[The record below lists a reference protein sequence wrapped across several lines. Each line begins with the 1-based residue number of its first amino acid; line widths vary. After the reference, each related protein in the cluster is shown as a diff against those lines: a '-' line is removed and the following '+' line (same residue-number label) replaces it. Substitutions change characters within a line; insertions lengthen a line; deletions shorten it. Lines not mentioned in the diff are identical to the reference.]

1 MSHGFLSFVV
11 MKLIYPIKDTLQLFQ
26 HTAMGIDLK
35 TWLRLLW
42 ENKFDVHPLYWPK
55 AFLIT
60 LMAIINLPVHLIEKW
75 VFAKRIRKVKI
86 EKPVFIMGYSR
97 SGTTYLFYVLGAD
110 PNFAYASTYQV
121 LTPHIFLT
129 AGKWMRKLFQRAMPE
144 TRPQDNVR
152 ISADS
157 PNEEE
162 FAVANMSP
170 VSIANGYIFPM
181 RIGEVFERS
190 VLFRGGLR
198 LAQEWKRTFHYFSQ
212 KVMLVNPGKTM
223 LSKSPLNTG
232 RISQI
237 LELYP
242 DARFVHIHRNPYE
255 VYVSNEGLMEKILPK
270 MGLNRTNEDVLQ
282 QFILDSYRDSYRA
295 FLIVS
300 ETLSDNQLIEFG
312 YAEFVRN
319 PIETLEKVYAQLEL
333 GDFSP
338 VRTFLDQE
346 VKATKGYQKNIYD
359 KLSPEIIE
367 QIQQEWGFMFDRY
380 GYDKTH

>member
-1 MSHGFLSFVV
+1 
-11 MKLIYPIKDTLQLFQ
+11 MKLNYPIKDTLLLFQ

-35 TWLRLLW
+35 TWLRVLW
-42 ENKFDVHPLYWPK
+42 ENKFCVHPAYWPK
-55 AFLIT
+55 AFFIT
-60 LMAIINLPVHLIEKW
+60 LMALVNLPLHLFEKW
-75 VFAKRIRKVKI
+75 VFANRIRQVNI
-86 EKPVFIMGYSR
+86 EKPVFIMGYPR

-110 PNFAYASTYQV
+110 PNLAYASTYQV

-129 AGKWMRKLFQRAMPE
+129 FGTWMRKLFQKAMPA

-157 PNEEE
+157 PSEEE
-162 FAVANMSP
+162 FAIANMSP
-170 VSIANGYIFPM
+170 VSIANGYIFPQ
-181 RIGEVFERS
+181 RIGQVFERS
-190 VLFRGGLR
+190 VLFRGRAR

-255 VYVSNEGLMEKILPK
+255 VYVSNEGLLEKILPK
-270 MGLNRTNEDVLQ
+270 MGLNRAKEEDLQ
-282 QFILDSYRDSYRA
+282 QFILDSYRDSYKT
-295 FLIVS
+295 FLQVA
-300 ETLSDNQLIEFG
+300 ETLPANQLAEIG

-319 PIETLEKVYAQLEL
+319 PIELLEKVYAQLEL

-338 VRTFLDQE
+338 VRAFLEQE
-346 VKATKGYQKNIYD
+346 VKATKGYQKNTYD
-359 KLSPEIIE
+359 KLSVQTSE
-367 QIQQEWGFMFDRY
+367 QIQQQWGFMFDRY
-380 GYDKTH
+380 GYDNTQN

>member
-1 MSHGFLSFVV
+1 
-11 MKLIYPIKDTLQLFQ
+11 MKLNYPIKDTFQLFQ
-26 HTAMGIDLK
+26 HTAMGIDLI

-42 ENKFDVHPLYWPK
+42 ENKFCVHPVYWPK
-55 AFLIT
+55 AIMIT
-60 LMAIINLPVHLIEKW
+60 FMALVNLPVHLFEKW
-75 VFAKRIRKVKI
+75 VFARRIRKVHI

-110 PNFAYASTYQV
+110 PNLAYASTYQV

-129 AGKWMRKLFQRAMPE
+129 AGTWMRKLFQKAMPE

-162 FAVANMSP
+162 FAIANMSP
-170 VSIANGYIFPM
+170 VSIANGYIFPK
-181 RIGEVFERS
+181 RIGEVFQRS
-190 VLFRGGLR
+190 VLFRRSAR

-212 KVMLVNPGKTM
+212 KVMLVNPGRTL

-232 RISQI
+232 RINQI

-242 DARFVHIHRNPYE
+242 DARFVHIHRNPYD
-255 VYVSNEGLMEKILPK
+255 VYVSNEGLLETILPK
-270 MGLNRTNEDVLQ
+270 MGLNRAKEAELQ
-282 QFILDSYRDSYRA
+282 KFIIDSYRESYRA
-295 FLIVS
+295 FLEVS
-300 ETLSDNQLIEFG
+300 AKLSDNQLMEIG
-312 YAEFVRN
+312 YEEFVRN
-319 PIETLEKVYAQLEL
+319 PIDTLEKVYVQLEL

-338 VRTFLDQE
+338 VRAFLEQE
-346 VKATKGYQKNIYD
+346 VRASKGYRKNTYD
-359 KLSPEIIE
+359 KLSVETIE